1 MLIIDSNIWAYYF
14 DRDAPEHK
22 FVVDM
27 VEKALTTG
35 QIATNTVIIVEVTHF
50 LIKNLGALTGMEKV
64 DVFLSFPFTVVDLTY
79 NLTLKAIEYLARY
92 FHLGIG
98 GRDATILATME
109 MLGLNRIMT
118 HDKAFKKVDWLKV
131 MDPIPDRI

>member
-14 DRDAPEHK
+14 DRDALEHK

-35 QIATNTVIIVEVTHF
+35 EIAINTVIIVEVAHF

-64 DVFLSFPFTVVDLTY
+64 DLFLSFPFTVVDLTY
-79 NLTLKAIEYLARY
+79 DLTLKAIEYLTRY

-131 MDPIPDRI
+131 MDPIPDRT

>member
-14 DRDAPEHK
+14 DRDALEHK

-35 QIATNTVIIVEVTHF
+35 EIAINTVIIVEVAHF

-64 DVFLSFPFTVVDLTY
+64 DLFLSFPFTVVDLTY
-79 NLTLKAIEYLARY
+79 DLTLKAIEYLTRY
-92 FHLGIG
+92 FHLG
-98 GRDATILATME
+98 
-109 MLGLNRIMT
+109 
-118 HDKAFKKVDWLKV
+118 
-131 MDPIPDRI
+131 

>member
-1 MLIIDSNIWAYYF
+1 A
-14 DRDAPEHK
+14 
-22 FVVDM
+22 
-27 VEKALTTG
+27 
-35 QIATNTVIIVEVTHF
+35 HF

-64 DVFLSFPFTVVDLTY
+64 DLFLSFPFTVVDLTY
-79 NLTLKAIEYLARY
+79 DLTLKAIEYSTRY

-131 MDPIPDRI
+131 MDPIPDRT